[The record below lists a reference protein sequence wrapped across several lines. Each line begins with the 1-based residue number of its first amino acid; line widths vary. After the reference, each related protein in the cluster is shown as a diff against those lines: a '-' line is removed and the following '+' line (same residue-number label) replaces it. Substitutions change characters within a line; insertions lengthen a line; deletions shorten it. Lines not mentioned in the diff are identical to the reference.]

1 MDSPSGADERQDQ
14 TVGAGWEEDGIGKRV
29 MLSLTE
35 SEIVN
40 TANVQLRSDR
50 PS

>member
-1 MDSPSGADERQDQ
+1 MDRPSGADERQDQ
-14 TVGAGWEEDGIGKRV
+14 TVGVGQEEDRIGMRV

-35 SEIVN
+35 SAIVN